1 MPILSHTVT
10 GYLFALLAT
19 VVWSGNFVVARG
31 LAGALSPVELSFWRW
46 VIAFLAILPFAG
58 RSLLRSLPL
67 VRGSWGKVILMALL
81 GITCFNTF
89 IYQAGHTTDATNMSL
104 LATTSPVVMAAI
116 AHLFLHERLSRFQIL
131 GLCGALFGVVVLV
144 SRGKLDT
151 LLVLRFAQGDLWMIL
166 SVFLFAVYSLML
178 RCRPNAF
185 PQKAFLALLI
195 GIGVIGLI
203 PPLVWQAATTGLSP
217 LNGSILSAL
226 LYIGIGAS
234 VVSFLARSL
243 AIERI
248 GMVRAGII
256 YNSIPLFA
264 SLEATFVL
272 GESITL
278 PQMIGGA
285 LIICGICYAS
295 LGDLYAAK
303 RLLK

>member
-1 MPILSHTVT
+1 MPILSRTVT

-31 LAGALSPVELSFWRW
+31 LADALSPVELSFWRW
-46 VIAFLAILPFAG
+46 GIAFLTILPFAG

-67 VRGSWGKVILMALL
+67 VRGLWGKVILMTLL

-104 LATTSPVVMAAI
+104 LATTSPAVMAII
-116 AHLFLHERLSRFQIL
+116 AYLFLRERISRFQIL
-131 GLCGALFGVVVLV
+131 GLCCALCGVVVLV
-144 SRGKLDT
+144 SRGRLDT
-151 LLVLRFAQGDLWMIL
+151 LLGLKFAQGDLWMIA
-166 SVFLFAVYSLML
+166 SVFLFAIYSLML

-195 GIGVIGLI
+195 GIGVLGLL
-203 PPLVWQAATTGLSP
+203 PPLFWQAATTGLSP
-217 LNGSILSAL
+217 LNGPVFSAL
-226 LYIGIGAS
+226 VYIGVGAS
-234 VVSFLARSL
+234 VISFLSWNL

-248 GMVRAGII
+248 GVVRAGII
-256 YNSIPLFA
+256 YNSIPLFV

-278 PQMIGGA
+278 PQLIGGV
-285 LIICGICYAS
+285 LIIGGICYAS
-295 LGDLYAAK
+295 FGDFWAT
-303 RLLK
+303 RHLLK

>member
-1 MPILSHTVT
+1 MPIFSHTVT

-46 VIAFLAILPFAG
+46 SIAFLAILPFAG

-67 VRGSWGKVILMALL
+67 VRGTWGKVILMALL

-104 LATTSPVVMAAI
+104 LATASPIVMAAI
-116 AHLFLHERLSRFQIL
+116 AHLFLRERLSRFQFF
-131 GLCGALFGVVVLV
+131 GLCGALCGVIILV
-144 SRGKLDT
+144 SRGRLGT
-151 LLVLRFAQGDLWMIL
+151 LLGLRFAQGDLWMLL

-178 RCRPNAF
+178 RCRPKAF

-195 GIGVIGLI
+195 GIGVLGLI
-203 PPLVWQAATTGLSP
+203 PP
-217 LNGSILSAL
+217 I
-226 LYIGIGAS
+226 YIGVGAS
-234 VVSFLARSL
+234 VVSFLAWSL

-264 SLEATFVL
+264 SLEATLFL

-278 PQMIGGA
+278 PQMIGGV
-285 LIICGICYAS
+285 LIIGGICYAS
-295 LGDLYAAK
+295 FGDLYAAR

>member
-19 VVWSGNFVVARG
+19 ASPIVMAAIAHLFLRERLSRFQFFGLCGALCGVIILVSRGRLGTLLGLRFAQGDLWMLLSVFLFAVYSLMLRG

-46 VIAFLAILPFAG
+46 IIAFLAILPFAG

-203 PPLVWQAATTGLSP
+203 PPLVW
-217 LNGSILSAL
+217 
-226 LYIGIGAS
+226 
-234 VVSFLARSL
+234 
-243 AIERI
+243 
-248 GMVRAGII
+248 
-256 YNSIPLFA
+256 
-264 SLEATFVL
+264 
-272 GESITL
+272 
-278 PQMIGGA
+278 
-285 LIICGICYAS
+285 
-295 LGDLYAAK
+295 
-303 RLLK
+303 

>member
-131 GLCGALFGVVVLV
+131 GLCGFQGSYIGKIQGILHCCLHCHLTHPENLSLLHASFHTATLQFPPQLPRRPPLQARFDTDGNV
-144 SRGKLDT
+144 S
-151 LLVLRFAQGDLWMIL
+151 
-166 SVFLFAVYSLML
+166 SVFSFPIIYLYS
-178 RCRPNAF
+178 PISDY
-185 PQKAFLALLI
+185 P
-195 GIGVIGLI
+195 G
-203 PPLVWQAATTGLSP
+203 
-217 LNGSILSAL
+217 L
-226 LYIGIGAS
+226 LYLLTFLKSDLGYPVHNILYVHSRAS
-234 VVSFLARSL
+234 YLLTPFFPSHLRRNCPAH
-243 AIERI
+243 
-248 GMVRAGII
+248 
-256 YNSIPLFA
+256 IP
-264 SLEATFVL
+264 S
-272 GESITL
+272 S
-278 PQMIGGA
+278 
-285 LIICGICYAS
+285 
-295 LGDLYAAK
+295 
-303 RLLK
+303 